1 MSEIAPIEIRGKLIA
16 INTAMITV
24 GQLFSVILVF
34 LIRPNWRLMLGL
46 SAVPS
51 SLQFFGMLF
60 LPESPRWLGKQGEED
75 KSRGIMAR
83 VYKSEFFE
91 KSFFS
96 L

>member
-1 MSEIAPIEIRGKLIA
+1 
-16 INTAMITV
+16 MITV

-51 SLQFFGMLF
+51 TLQFFGMLF
-60 LPESPRWLGKQGEED
+60 LPESPRWLSKQGEED
-75 KSRGIMAR
+75 RSRGIMAR
-83 VYKSEFFE
+83 VYKSEFLE
-91 KSFFS
+91 NAVLS